1 MSECIAVIREF
12 WKIWSQPH
20 RLAAFR
26 VLIKASLLLGALS
39 ELGWQLDRHY
49 FSRRFPQL
57 PISLAWSMLT
67 VIFLVTVTQMGCSIL
82 LKVWD
87 ARRTRS
93 SAAIRHQITALIAA
107 YLADGTSY
115 AEINRAAADSPQHFE
130 ACIAMAL
137 LRLRGSR
144 LRCLREL
151 PEVIGLRDKWIA
163 GSRVGDEIQRRQAIE
178 LLSLLHD
185 PAAVPALENALGDS
199 SAGVVASAVR
209 GLLQVTS
216 YGKRGEL
223 LRSLQDRPLLV
234 RVLTASEAADGEAPE
249 MEVDLLPFA
258 RQAESADAWRASCS
272 SLAAL
277 GASGRELLRTMSAQ
291 GEMGDA
297 PAEALGAVLV
307 ALARGGTA

>member
-1 MSECIAVIREF
+1 MSECIAIIREF
-12 WKIWSQPH
+12 WKTWSQPH
-20 RLAAFR
+20 RRAALR
-26 VLIKASLLLGALS
+26 VLIKASVLLGALS
-39 ELGWQLDRHY
+39 ELGWQLNRHY
-49 FSRRFPQL
+49 FSHRLSQL

-67 VIFLVTVTQMGCSIL
+67 VIFLVTLTQMGCSIL

-93 SAAIRHQITALIAA
+93 SAAARQQITALIAD
-107 YLADGTSY
+107 YLADGTNY
-115 AEINRAAADSPQHFE
+115 AQINRAAADSPQHFE
-130 ACIAMAL
+130 ACVAMAL

-144 LRCLREL
+144 LRRLLEL
-151 PEVIGLRDKWIA
+151 PEVIDLRDKWIA
-163 GSRVGDEIQRRQAIE
+163 GSRAGDEIQRRQAIE
-178 LLSLLHD
+178 QLSLLRD
-185 PAAVPALENALGDS
+185 SAAVSALENALEDS

-209 GLLQVTS
+209 GLLQTSS

-234 RVLTASEAADGEAPE
+234 RVLTASEAADVEAPE
-249 MEVDLLPFA
+249 MEEDVLPFA
-258 RQAESADAWRASCS
+258 RESETADAWRASCS

-277 GASGRELLRTMSAQ
+277 GASGCELLRTMSAK